1 MENKKVFRIS
11 VRELV
16 ELVLRSGDIDLGY
29 AGAAKALEG
38 TRVHKLIQKSRKE
51 GYSAEVPVSY
61 DYEDENLILKIDG
74 RIDGVFERVDGVT
87 IEEIKTTSTPLEYVD
102 EDFNEVHWAQAK
114 FYGYIY
120 GNENGLNNI
129 EIQLTYF
136 NREEK
141 DTKIL
146 PKNFTIGELKDFFF
160 ETVEKYLK
168 WARWIVQWELI
179 RDKSILDMAFPFDS
193 YRKGQR
199 EMAVAVYKTIAAEKK
214 LFARAPTGTGK
225 TMGVLFPAI
234 KAMGE
239 KKVSR
244 MFYLTSRTTIGAA
257 ALKAIEVLRERNLR
271 IKSISLTAKEKICLS
286 PGSRCCGEE
295 CPYAAGYYDHINSGL
310 DDILERDDITSD
322 VVLEYAKKHSVCP
335 FEFSL
340 DISLFCDCIICDYNY
355 LFDPRVYLKRF
366 FMTRG
371 DYTFLVDEAHN
382 LVDRGRDMFSAS
394 INKRDFLDLKRL
406 FKGKNKSLYKAA
418 DEINTHFISIRKKCE
433 EESSGYIVNKETP
446 DELVLMLKEFA
457 DACEGYFEIERN
469 REMMEKVRDIY
480 FDVLNFI
487 RTSESYHDGYITFVI
502 KRGNDVEVKLFC
514 LDPAKNLEE
523 GFKRGKSAILFSAT
537 LNPIDYFY
545 DLLGG
550 CEGDYKTRIPSPFPP
565 EKLLV
570 VLGDRISTKYKDR
583 EATYGEIVEMIYSMA
598 SSKTANYMVYFP
610 SYDYMNKVMD
620 GFKIKYPEVD
630 TVCQKPDMTE
640 EERKEFLDKFSVD
653 NVNTLVGYAVMGGIF
668 GEGIDLVGERLS
680 GVAIVGVGLPQICLE
695 RDLIKDYYNNKNNR
709 GFEYSYIYP
718 GMNRVLQAAG
728 RVIRTE
734 NDRGVVLLIDER
746 FSYNLYNRLL
756 PDEWKFIKKVKTPQK
771 LKENLLSFWNMC

>member
-16 ELVLRSGDIDLGY
+16 EQVLRSGDIDSGY
-29 AGAAKALEG
+29 AGVAKALEG
-38 TRVHKLIQKSRKE
+38 TRVHKSIQKSRKE

-120 GNENGLNNI
+120 GNENGLDNI

-146 PKNFTIGELKDFFF
+146 PKNFTIDELKDFFF

-179 RDKSILDMAFPFDS
+179 RDKSIVDMAFPFDS

-271 IKSISLTAKEKICLS
+271 IKNISLTAKEKICLS

-295 CPYAAGYYDHINSGL
+295 CPYAAGYYDHINSAL

-394 INKRDFLDLKRL
+394 LNKRNFLDLKKL

-598 SSKTANYMVYFP
+598 SSKIANYMVYFP

-620 GFKIKYPEVD
+620 GFKVKYPEVD

-709 GFEYSYIYP
+709 GFEYSYVYP

-746 FSYNLYNRLL
+746 FSHNLYNRLL

>member
-16 ELVLRSGDIDLGY
+16 EQVLRSGDIDSGY
-29 AGAAKALEG
+29 AGVAKALEG
-38 TRVHKLIQKSRKE
+38 TRVHKSIQKSRKE

-120 GNENGLNNI
+120 GNKNGLNNI

-141 DTKIL
+141 DTKVL
-146 PKNFTIGELKDFFF
+146 PKNFTIDELKDFFF
-160 ETVEKYLK
+160 ETVEKYLR

-179 RDKSILDMAFPFDS
+179 RDKSIVDMAFPFDS

-244 MFYLTSRTTIGAA
+244 IFYLTSRTTIGAA
-257 ALKAIEVLRERNLR
+257 ALKAVEVLRKRNLR

-295 CPYAAGYYDHINSGL
+295 CQYAAGYYDHINSAL

-394 INKRDFLDLKRL
+394 LNKRDFLDLKKL
-406 FKGKNKSLYKAA
+406 FKGKNKSLYKVA

-565 EKLLV
+565 ENLLV
-570 VLGDRISTKYKDR
+570 VLGDRISTKYKNR

-598 SSKTANYMVYFP
+598 SSKIANYMVYFP

-620 GFKIKYPEVD
+620 EFKVKYSEVD

-653 NVNTLVGYAVMGGIF
+653 NVNALVGYAVMGGIF

-709 GFEYSYIYP
+709 GFEYSYVYP

-756 PDEWKFIKKVKTPQK
+756 PDEWRFIKKVKTPQK